1 MISEKFPVHIFIKE
15 DSHSPKFKYKGL
27 GVMMDYE
34 DSTLTAR
41 TWKII
46 ASSDLSAVENQTI
59 EKLNF

>member
-1 MISEKFPVHIFIKE
+1 
-15 DSHSPKFKYKGL
+15 
-27 GVMMDYE
+27 MDYE